1 MSDET
6 ETEIKQMT
14 RREFLGGLTLAGICV
29 PAAAGQ
35 SQRPS
40 RQVKQRQYEAMITAA
55 RNFLNTFSSELRAK
69 AVLPFKTEERSNW
82 HFFPSLVTSVSAA
95 VQRSFLGV
103 QPFERKGVSL
113 KEMTKEQRIAAHSL
127 LQSALSTQGYLKAA
141 SIIHLEEV
149 LRDLEI
155 NQGRDAKIST
165 LVRDSENYFFTIF
178 GTPSEDLPWGWRV
191 EGHHLSLNF
200 SSIADELVAVTP
212 AFMGANPALVS
223 SGAHAG
229 SRILAAEED
238 IAREL
243 LAKLDVKQSSQAII
257 AATAPD
263 GIITGTSRKVG
274 LKNFVGLA
282 ALKLNG
288 AQRGLLMR
296 LVEEYVNNM
305 RPDFAH
311 SQLKR
316 IEAAGIEKIHFAWAG
331 GTERGQPHYYRV
343 HSPTLLIEYDNTQS
357 NANHIHSVCRDL
369 ENDFGE
375 DMLLKHY
382 KESNHHK

>member
-1 MSDET
+1 MSDEA
-6 ETEIKQMT
+6 ETEMKQIT
-14 RREFLGGLTLAGICV
+14 RREFFGALTLAGISV
-29 PAAAGQ
+29 PTLGAAAAGQ
-35 SQRPS
+35 SQRPA
-40 RQVKQRQYEAMITAA
+40 RQITQKQYEAMTAAA
-55 RNFLNTFSSELRAK
+55 RNFLNTLSPELRAK
-69 AVLPFKTEERSNW
+69 AVFPFKNEERFRW
-82 HFFPSLVTSVSAA
+82 HYFPTSVLPVS
-95 VQRSFLGV
+95 V
-103 QPFERKGVSL
+103 QPLSFARKGVRL
-113 KEMTKEQRIAAHSL
+113 KEMTKEQRVAAHSL

-155 NQGRDAKIST
+155 SQGGDAKTVALI
-165 LVRDSENYFFTIF
+165 RDSENYSLTIF
-178 GTPSEDLPWGWRV
+178 GTPSKDEVWGWRF

-200 SSIADELVAVTP
+200 SSISSELVAVTP

-223 SGAHAG
+223 SGTHAG

-243 LAKLDVKQSSQAII
+243 LAKLDIKQSSQAII

-263 GIITGTSRKVG
+263 NIITENSRKAILKEFAG
-274 LKNFVGLA
+274 LP
-282 ALKLNG
+282 ALKMNA
-288 AQRGLLMR
+288 AQRDLLMR
-296 LVEEYVNNM
+296 LIEEYVNNM
-305 RPDFAH
+305 RPDFARP
-311 SQLKR
+311 QLKR
-316 IEAAGIEKIHFAWAG
+316 IQSAGVEKIHFAWAG
-331 GTERGQPHYYRV
+331 GVERGQPHYYRL
-343 HSPTLLIEYDNTQS
+343 HSPVLLIEYDNTQN